1 MDYKIADPR
10 FLRNL
15 VLYPVAAESGGPPAP
30 QTVAE
35 AISAGRAAF
44 KELTPPEVD
53 RVVFDNGGG
62 APVFMLDGEEIT
74 GALQNR
80 IITASLISAP
90 RSRDEIGVVC
100 VEENRWDEIGGFQT
114 GEYSYPGIRSILAQS
129 RNRETD
135 VQQVIWREVD
145 RKITV
150 TKTRSKTSSMH
161 DIFANL
167 RDEIDRYLE
176 GFESLNH
183 GTVGFVAVCGDRIL
197 GADLFGS
204 AALYRKLERKLIRS
218 YALDAIEFRMPAKK
232 EPVASDFL
240 AALTKTLKPGTK
252 RNPNVSLKARGISGQ
267 ALFRGGD
274 LIHVSAFP
282 N

>member
-1 MDYKIADPR
+1 MDFKIADPR

-15 VLYPVAAESGGPPAP
+15 IIYPVATDNGGMTAP

-35 AISAGRAAF
+35 ALPTGRASF
-44 KELTPPEVD
+44 QELAPPEVD
-53 RVVFDNGGG
+53 RVVFDNGGE

-80 IITASLISAP
+80 IITASLICAP
-90 RSRDEIGVVC
+90 RSREEIDVVC
-100 VEENRWDEIGGFQT
+100 VEENRWDEIGDFQT

-129 RNRETD
+129 RNREID
-135 VQQVIWREVD
+135 VQQAIWREVD

-150 TKTRSKTSSMH
+150 TKTRSQTSSMH
-161 DIFANL
+161 DIFVNL
-167 RDEIDRYLE
+167 RDEVDRYLE

-197 GADLFGS
+197 GADLFGN
-204 AALYRKLERKLIRS
+204 AALYRKLERKLIRG
-218 YALDAIEFRMPAKK
+218 YALDAIEFRTPAKK
-232 EPVASDFL
+232 NPAASDFL
-240 AALTKTLKPGTK
+240 TALTKILKPGTT
-252 RNPNVSLKARGISGQ
+252 RNLNISLKGRGISGQ

-274 LIHVSAFP
+274 LVHVSAFP

>member
-1 MDYKIADPR
+1 M
-10 FLRNL
+10 
-15 VLYPVAAESGGPPAP
+15 LYPIAAESADKLEP

-35 AISAGRAAF
+35 VMTTGRASF
-44 KELTPPEVD
+44 QELTPPEVD

-74 GALQNR
+74 GAQQNR
-80 IITASLISAP
+80 IITASRICLP
-90 RSRDEIGVVC
+90 RSREEIDVVC

-114 GEYSYPGIRSILAQS
+114 GEYSYPGIRSILSQS
-129 RNRETD
+129 RNREVD

-161 DIFANL
+161 DIFVNL
-167 RDEIDRYLE
+167 RDEVDRYLE
-176 GFESLNH
+176 GFDSLNH
-183 GTVGFVAVCGDRIL
+183 GTVGFVAVCGDRVL
-197 GADLFGS
+197 GADLFGGS
-204 AALYRKLERKLIRS
+204 ALYRKLERKLIRS
-218 YALDAIEFRMPAKK
+218 YALDAIEFRAPAKK
-232 EPVASDFL
+232 NPAASDFL
-240 AALTKTLKPGTK
+240 TALIKTLKPGTK
-252 RNPNVSLKARGISGQ
+252 RNPNASLKGRGISGQ
-267 ALFRGGD
+267 ALYYGGD

>member
-1 MDYKIADPR
+1 MDHKIADPR

-15 VLYPVAAESGGPPAP
+15 VLYPVAAESAGMLEP
-30 QTVAE
+30 QTTAE
-35 AISAGRAAF
+35 AMTAGRATF
-44 KELTPPEVD
+44 QELTPPEVD

-74 GALQNR
+74 GAQQNR
-80 IITASLISAP
+80 IITASRICLP
-90 RSRDEIGVVC
+90 RSREEIGVVC

-114 GEYSYPGIRSILAQS
+114 GEYSYPGIRSILSQS
-129 RNRETD
+129 RNREVD

-161 DIFANL
+161 DIFVNL
-167 RDEIDRYLE
+167 RDEVNRYLE
-176 GFESLNH
+176 GFETLNH
-183 GTVGFVAVCGDRIL
+183 GTVGFVAVCGNRVL

-218 YALDAIEFRMPAKK
+218 YALDAIEFRTPAKK
-232 EPVASDFL
+232 NPAAPDFL
-240 AALTKTLKPGTK
+240 TALIKTLKPGTK
-252 RNPNVSLKARGISGQ
+252 RNPNVSLKGR
-267 ALFRGGD
+267 
-274 LIHVSAFP
+274 VSPDRLYITAAT
-282 N
+282 

>member
-1 MDYKIADPR
+1 M
-10 FLRNL
+10 
-15 VLYPVAAESGGPPAP
+15 LYPVAAEGGVQPAP
-30 QTVAE
+30 QTAAE
-35 AISAGRAAF
+35 ALSAGRAAF
-44 KELTPPEVD
+44 LELTPPEVD

-74 GALQNR
+74 GAQQNR
-80 IITASLISAP
+80 IIAASLVCEP
-90 RSRDEIGVVC
+90 RSREEIGVVC

-129 RNRETD
+129 RNREVD

-161 DIFANL
+161 DIFVNL
-167 RDEIDRYLE
+167 RDEVDRYLE
-176 GFESLNH
+176 GYESLNH

-197 GADLFGS
+197 GADIFGS

-218 YALDAIEFRMPAKK
+218 YALDAIEFRAPAKK
-232 EPVASDFL
+232 NPAAADFL
-240 AALTKTLKPGTK
+240 TALTKILKPGTK
-252 RNPNVSLKARGISGQ
+252 RNPNAGIKGRGISGQ
-267 ALFRGGD
+267 ALYRGGD
-274 LIHVSAFP
+274 LVHVSAFP